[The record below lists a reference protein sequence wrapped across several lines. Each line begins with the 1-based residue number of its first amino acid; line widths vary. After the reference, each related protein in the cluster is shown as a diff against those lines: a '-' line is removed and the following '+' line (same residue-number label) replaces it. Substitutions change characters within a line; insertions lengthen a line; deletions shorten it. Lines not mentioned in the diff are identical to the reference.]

1 VSEGKDLV
9 RMMGGPFEEEEV
21 GVMRKT
27 EEVNGKMR
35 KLIVLSKRRPDQ
47 HDCVLY

>member
-35 KLIVLSKRRPDQ
+35 KTDSFEQKST
-47 HDCVLY
+47 